1 MMMNKSHNKKRNVG
15 IIYEQLLRKV
25 SHCLVEQNN
34 DTSEKTLAVL
44 KRHFKPGTQLYK
56 EFRLF
61 NALVK
66 TAVDTDSLA
75 CRILAEARRAAQD
88 HDAALL
94 RTEKSALIR
103 DINHTLGDPSF
114 YSQRVEDYRTYATI
128 QTLLNDWRA
137 GGASDLSRIAKYENV
152 IVEWLTRK
160 CVTVPLNE
168 HRNADVN
175 TLTVKIMTEKFN
187 SKYGAILN
195 EQQRDIIK
203 QYALSQDSGGEE
215 FVTYLGEVKKGCLQE
230 LRRYSRI
237 CDNKILNE
245 KMKDV
250 LENIK
255 RFDVST
261 VDDDSLARFLLL
273 SKLSHELEGER
284 E

>member
-1 MMMNKSHNKKRNVG
+1 MTIKSHNKKRNVG

-34 DTSEKTLAVL
+34 DISEKALKVL

-66 TAVDTDSLA
+66 TTVSTDALA
-75 CRILAEARRAAQD
+75 CRILAEARHAAQD
-88 HDAALL
+88 HDASLL

-103 DINHTLGDPSF
+103 DINHTIGDISF
-114 YSQRVEDYRTYATI
+114 YNQRVEDYRTYATI

-137 GGASDLSRIAKYENV
+137 DGLSDLSRIAKYENI

-160 CVTVPLNE
+160 RDIVPLNE
-168 HRNADVN
+168 HRNADIN

-203 QYALSQDSGGEE
+203 QYALSERGGGEE
-215 FVTYLGEVKKGCLQE
+215 FVAYLGKVKKGCLQE
-230 LRRYSRI
+230 LRRYSRT

-250 LENIK
+250 LENIY
-255 RFDVST
+255 RFDTST
-261 VDDDSLARFLLL
+261 VDDDSLAKFLLL
-273 SKLSHELEGER
+273 SKLSHELGE
-284 E
+284 EIA